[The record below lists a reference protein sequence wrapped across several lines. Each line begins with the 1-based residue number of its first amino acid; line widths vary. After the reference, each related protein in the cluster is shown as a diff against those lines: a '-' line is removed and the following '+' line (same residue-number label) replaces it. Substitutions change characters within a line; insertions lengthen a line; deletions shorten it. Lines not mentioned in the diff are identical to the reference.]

1 MSTNPKIKKVRVLD
15 VEFENE
21 ISAWE
26 IPAFRGAIVNTAGVE
41 NTLFHNHL
49 GKNYRFA
56 YPLIQYKR
64 IRKKP
69 HLVCIEDGVDEVH
82 HFFENK
88 QEGLMLG
95 DRPYELNVENI
106 RLNRFTMQVWDK
118 SFNYFMYDW
127 LPLNQRNYQLFKS
140 FDSEIEQKEFL
151 EKILRGNILS
161 FAKGINWTVENEIK
175 VRINE
180 IIRKKIIKVKG
191 VPRETFTLTFSSNVF
206 LPNHIGLGKNASM
219 GYGVIQEI
227 KNRKKF
233 S

>member
-1 MSTNPKIKKVRVLD
+1 
-15 VEFENE
+15 
-21 ISAWE
+21 
-26 IPAFRGAIVNTAGVE
+26 
-41 NTLFHNHL
+41 
-49 GKNYRFA
+49 
-56 YPLIQYKR
+56 
-64 IRKKP
+64 
-69 HLVCIEDGVDEVH
+69 
-82 HFFENK
+82 
-88 QEGLMLG
+88 
-95 DRPYELNVENI
+95 
-106 RLNRFTMQVWDK
+106 MQVWDK

-219 GYGVIQEI
+219 GFGVIQEI

>member
-1 MSTNPKIKKVRVLD
+1 
-15 VEFENE
+15 
-21 ISAWE
+21 
-26 IPAFRGAIVNTAGVE
+26 
-41 NTLFHNHL
+41 
-49 GKNYRFA
+49 
-56 YPLIQYKR
+56 
-64 IRKKP
+64 
-69 HLVCIEDGVDEVH
+69 
-82 HFFENK
+82 
-88 QEGLMLG
+88 
-95 DRPYELNVENI
+95 
-106 RLNRFTMQVWDK
+106 MQAWDK
-118 SFNYFMYDW
+118 CFNYYMQDW
-127 LPLNQRNYQLFKS
+127 LPLNQKNYHVFKS
-140 FDSEIEQKEFL
+140 LNSEIEQKEFL

-219 GYGVIQEI
+219 GFGVIQEI